1 MAFFALFW
9 ITISLIWTW
18 VLVLLSWNN
27 TDSSNEQKISAEQYA
42 QLQKLIES
50 QSWTTIDKQKLI
62 ESQSWTTIDKQTETI
77 TLTWTTK

>member
-1 MAFFALFW
+1 MPRQKKWVKIMAFFALFW

-50 QSWTTIDKQKLI
+50 QSWTTIDKQ
-62 ESQSWTTIDKQTETI
+62 TETI

>member
-50 QSWTTIDKQKLI
+50 QSWTTIDKQ
-62 ESQSWTTIDKQTETI
+62 TETI

>member
-1 MAFFALFW
+1 MPRQKKWVKIMAFFALFW

-42 QLQKLIES
+42 QLQQLLES
-50 QSWTTIDKQKLI
+50 QSWTIID
-62 ESQSWTTIDKQTETI
+62 TQTETI
-77 TLTWTTK
+77 TETLTWTTK